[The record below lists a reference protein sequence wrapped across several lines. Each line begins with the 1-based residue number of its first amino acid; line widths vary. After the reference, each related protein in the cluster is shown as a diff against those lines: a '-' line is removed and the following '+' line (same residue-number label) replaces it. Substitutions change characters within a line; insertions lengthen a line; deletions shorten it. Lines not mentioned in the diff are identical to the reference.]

1 VIGVGNIL
9 HQDEGIGVHLV
20 QALKSYDL
28 PPGVELIDAGTAL
41 LDVLLDTAD
50 RGKIVI
56 VDAICAGGEP
66 GDVYRLPLEAFC
78 SGIEEGGNS
87 LHELSL
93 LATMNL
99 LRLQLRRLPDV
110 VIIGVEPQEIG
121 SGVGLSFRVQERLKS
136 IVALVLEE
144 VVN

>member
-1 VIGVGNIL
+1 
-9 HQDEGIGVHLV
+9 
-20 QALKSYDL
+20 
-28 PPGVELIDAGTAL
+28 
-41 LDVLLDTAD
+41 
-50 RGKIVI
+50 
-56 VDAICAGGEP
+56 
-66 GDVYRLPLEAFC
+66 
-78 SGIEEGGNS
+78 
-87 LHELSL
+87 
-93 LATMNL
+93 MNL